1 MKEYNMN
8 LTKRYKV
15 TFVKDG
21 AVYKKGDIVE
31 INMPT
36 AANFFK
42 EGKIDIPQEL
52 ISDAKD
58 MGCDELFISKK
69 NKQESL

>member
-15 TFVKDG
+15 TFCKDG
-21 AVYKKGDIVE
+21 VVYKKGDTVE
-31 INMPT
+31 VNMPT

-42 EGKIDIPQEL
+42 EGKIDVPQEL
-52 ISDAKD
+52 INDAKF
-58 MGCDELFISKK
+58 MGCEELFMPKK
-69 NKQESL
+69 NKQEV